1 MIIESRTGVC
11 VKTVIDNLPPRY
23 TAYQVWVYR
32 TGWRKLWHNTR
43 IYFTDESLAVK
54 EAERLAYKH
63 NTIAKVIRIE
73 L

>member
-1 MIIESRTGVC
+1 MITDCREGVC

-32 TGWRKLWHNTR
+32 TGWRKLWHFTR
-43 IYFTDESLAVK
+43 QYFVNELLAVQ
-54 EAERLAYKH
+54 EAEKLANKH
-63 NTIAKVIRIE
+63 NTIAKVIKIE